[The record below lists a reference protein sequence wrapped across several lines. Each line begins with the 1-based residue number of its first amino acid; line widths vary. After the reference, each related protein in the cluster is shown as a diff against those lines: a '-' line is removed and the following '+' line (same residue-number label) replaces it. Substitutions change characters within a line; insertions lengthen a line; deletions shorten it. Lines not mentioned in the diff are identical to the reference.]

1 MRIKLKGPLD
11 LVHARGLA
19 AVMRDLDARQVEPAV
34 VTVHVHTGNGG
45 TKPVL
50 VHDPNAVASEAEAK
64 FKSVLSHA
72 VREAVEGKTSNWF
85 SRTASA
91 VSDAAKSAAVSA
103 GQWISDKTPENIRE
117 GVAATSVYARDG
129 AIAAGRVI
137 GAGVEAAGV
146 LAKKFE
152 VGRNVLQRVENAEV
166 VATRVIV
173 EVVDRNGIAV
183 SYAPWVIDPIA
194 TLRNE
199 KTAALLNGTMT
210 TLGWGPIGPI
220 AQATLAAGFGI
231 WSCLS
236 VDAAEGRAR
245 ANMGIDQLLQAVVSL
260 VPFASF
266 YTLPAATAKDIADAR
281 AVSEAMERGDPFVS
295 YWPGTPT
302 AKAPSH
308 LAEQPSPSTQQ
319 NTAKR

>member
-1 MRIKLKGPLD
+1 MKVKLKGPLD

-34 VTVHVHTGNGG
+34 VTVRVHTGNGG
-45 TKPVL
+45 TKPI
-50 VHDPNAVASEAEAK
+50 AVKNPGEVAAEAEAK
-64 FKSVLSHA
+64 FKALLQHA
-72 VREAVEGKTSNWF
+72 VREAVEGKQSSWF

-91 VSDAAKSAAVSA
+91 VGGAAKTAAVSA
-103 GQWISDKTPENIRE
+103 GQWIADKTPERIRE
-117 GVAATSVYARDG
+117 GVVATSVYARDG
-129 AIAAGRVI
+129 AVAAGRVI

-146 LAKKFE
+146 VAKKFE

-173 EVVDRNGIAV
+173 EVVDRNGVAV

-210 TLGWGPIGPI
+210 TLGWGPIGPV
-220 AQATLAAGFGI
+220 AQAALAAGFGV
-231 WSCLS
+231 WSALS
-236 VDAAEGRAR
+236 VDQAEGRAR
-245 ANMGIDQLLQAVVSL
+245 ANMGIDQLLQAVASL

-266 YTLPAATAKDIADAR
+266 YTLPIATAKDIADAK
-281 AVSEAMERGDPFVS
+281 AVSKGMERGDPFVS
-295 YWPGTPT
+295 YWPGAQPI
-302 AKAPSH
+302 
-308 LAEQPSPSTQQ
+308 AE
-319 NTAKR
+319 KR